1 MSLKFFNTQSRRK
14 EEFVPIKAGKAKL
27 YTCGPTVYNYAHI
40 GNFRTY
46 VFEDVLRRHLKVKG
60 FDLTH
65 VMNITDVEDKII
77 KRAAEQGIELNQ
89 GDGSNPEA
97 PIPLD
102 EITEPYVQA
111 FHEDRKALRIE
122 DAEYYPHATRYVQ
135 KIVDLIKR
143 IQDAGVTY
151 ESEGSIYF
159 SIKKFPG
166 YGRLSG
172 FKIDEVVSG
181 ARVDSDEYEK
191 DDARDFVLWKARK
204 EGEVYWETELGEG
217 RPGWHIECSAM
228 SMDLLGDSFDIH
240 CGGEDNI
247 FPHHEN
253 EIAQSECAS
262 HQQFVKYW
270 LHSRHLRVEG
280 EKMAK
285 SAGNFFTLRDLTDK
299 GYDPVNIRFAL
310 VRQHY
315 RDPLNF
321 TFDGLKAAAEERRRW
336 TDLMI
341 RLEEITTE
349 GDVCDTMKE
358 LIESADRQVEEHL
371 DDDLATP
378 QAIAR
383 LHETAT
389 ALNRRIDSGEI
400 TTAEAAEAKN
410 LFTKWDQ
417 VFGVLDTDRGSLDSE
432 IEALI
437 QERLDARKNKNYARS
452 DEIRDQLQAQGIIL
466 EDTAQGTR
474 WKRGG

>member
-14 EEFVPIKAGKAKL
+14 EDFVPIEAGKAKL

-143 IQDAGVTY
+143 IQEAGVTY

-204 EGEVYWETELGEG
+204 EGEVYWETEL
-217 RPGWHIECSAM
+217 
-228 SMDLLGDSFDIH
+228 
-240 CGGEDNI
+240 
-247 FPHHEN
+247 
-253 EIAQSECAS
+253 
-262 HQQFVKYW
+262 
-270 LHSRHLRVEG
+270 
-280 EKMAK
+280 
-285 SAGNFFTLRDLTDK
+285 
-299 GYDPVNIRFAL
+299 
-310 VRQHY
+310 
-315 RDPLNF
+315 
-321 TFDGLKAAAEERRRW
+321 
-336 TDLMI
+336 
-341 RLEEITTE
+341 
-349 GDVCDTMKE
+349 
-358 LIESADRQVEEHL
+358 
-371 DDDLATP
+371 
-378 QAIAR
+378 
-383 LHETAT
+383 
-389 ALNRRIDSGEI
+389 
-400 TTAEAAEAKN
+400 
-410 LFTKWDQ
+410 
-417 VFGVLDTDRGSLDSE
+417 
-432 IEALI
+432 
-437 QERLDARKNKNYARS
+437 
-452 DEIRDQLQAQGIIL
+452 
-466 EDTAQGTR
+466 
-474 WKRGG
+474 

>member
-1 MSLKFFNTQSRRK
+1 MSLKFFNTKSRKK
-14 EEFVPIKAGKAKL
+14 ETFEPTEPGKAKL

-89 GDGSNPEA
+89 GNGSDSNA

-102 EITEPYVQA
+102 EITEPYTTA

-122 DAEYYPHATRYVQ
+122 DAEHYPRATRYIP

-143 IQDAGVTY
+143 IQAADVTY

-159 SIKKFPG
+159 SIKKCPN
-166 YGRLSG
+166 YGCLSG

-191 DDARDFVLWKARK
+191 DDARDFVLWKSRK

-228 SMDLLGDSFDIH
+228 AMDLLGESFDIH

-262 HQQFVKYW
+262 NMQFVKYW

-285 SAGNFFTLRDLTDK
+285 SSGNFFTLRDLTEK

-336 TDLMI
+336 TDLLI
-341 RLEEITTE
+341 RLEEVTSE
-349 GDVCDTMKE
+349 GEVSESMKT
-358 LIESADRQVEEHL
+358 LIETADRQIEEHL

-389 ALNRRIDSGEI
+389 AVNRRIDSGEI
-400 TTAEAAEAKN
+400 QTAEAAEVQS
-410 LFTKWDQ
+410 LFKKWDR
-417 VFGVLDTDRGSLDSE
+417 VFGVLDEERGSLDEE
-432 IEALI
+432 IESLI

-474 WKRGG
+474 WKRGS

>member
-1 MSLKFFNTQSRRK
+1 MPLKFFNTQSRRK
-14 EEFVPIKAGKAKL
+14 EEFVPSEPGKAKL

-46 VFEDVLRRHLKVKG
+46 VFEDLLRRHLKAKG
-60 FDLTH
+60 FEVTH

-77 KRAAEQGIELNQ
+77 KRAAEKGIELYQ
-89 GDGSNPEA
+89 GDGSDPEA
-97 PIPLD
+97 SIPLD
-102 EITEPYVQA
+102 EITEPYTRA
-111 FHEDRKALRIE
+111 FHEDRKSLRIE
-122 DAEYYPHATRYVQ
+122 DAESYPRATRYIQ
-135 KIVDLIKR
+135 KIVDLIKK
-143 IQDAGVTY
+143 IQAAGVTY

-159 SIKKFPG
+159 SIKKFPR
-166 YGRLSG
+166 YGCLSG

-181 ARVDSDEYEK
+181 ARVDSDEYDK
-191 DDARDFVLWKARK
+191 DDARDFVLWKAK
-204 EGEVYWETELGEG
+204 KDGEVYWKTELGEG

-228 SMDLLGDSFDIH
+228 SMDLLGESFDLH

-253 EIAQSECAS
+253 EIAQSECATS
-262 HQQFVKYW
+262 KPFVKYW

-285 SAGNFFTLRDLTDK
+285 SAGNFFTLRDLTEK

-321 TFDGLKAAAEERRRW
+321 TFEGLRAAAEERRRW
-336 TDLMI
+336 TGLLI
-341 RLEEITTE
+341 RLEETVSGE
-349 GDVCDTMKE
+349 GVSDSLRE
-358 LIESADRQVEEHL
+358 LIETADRQVEEHL

-389 ALNRRIDSGEI
+389 SVNRRIDSGELSG
-400 TTAEAAEAKN
+400 AEAGLARD
-410 LFTKWDQ
+410 LYRKWDR
-417 VFGVLDTDRGSLDSE
+417 VFGVLDEDRGALEEE

-437 QERLDARKNKNYARS
+437 QERLEARKNKNYARS
-452 DEIRDQLQAQGIIL
+452 DEIRDQLQAQGIVL

-474 WKRGG
+474 WKRG

>member
-1 MSLKFFNTQSRRK
+1 MSLKFFNTASRRK
-14 EEFVPIKAGKAKL
+14 ETFEPIEPGKARL
-27 YTCGPTVYNYAHI
+27 YTCGPTVYDFAHI

-46 VFEDVLRRHLKVKG
+46 VFEDLLRRHLKMKG
-60 FDLTH
+60 YDVTH

-77 KRAAEQGIELNQ
+77 RKAHEKGIELFQ

-102 EITEPYVQA
+102 EVTEPFTRA

-122 DAEYYPHATRYVQ
+122 DAEHYPRATRYIP
-135 KIVDLIKR
+135 KIVDLIRK
-143 IQDAGVTY
+143 IQAAGVTY

-159 SIKKFPG
+159 SIKKFPK
-166 YGRLSG
+166 YGCLSG
-172 FKIDEVVSG
+172 FKIDEVISG
-181 ARVDSDEYEK
+181 ARVDQDEYDK
-191 DDARDFVLWKARK
+191 DDARDFVLWKARRD
-204 EGEVYWETELGEG
+204 GEVYWKTELGEG

-228 SMDLLGDSFDIH
+228 AMDLLGESFDIH

-253 EIAQSECAS
+253 EIAQSECAT
-262 HQQFVKYW
+262 HQPFVRYW
-270 LHSRHLRVEG
+270 LHSRHLRVES
-280 EKMAK
+280 EKMSK
-285 SAGNFFTLRDLTDK
+285 SAGNFFTLRDLVQK
-299 GYDPVNIRFAL
+299 GHDPVNIRFAL

-321 TFDGLKAAAEERRRW
+321 TFEGLKAAGEERRRW
-336 TDLMI
+336 TGLLI
-341 RLEEITTE
+341 RLEEITSDGGVS
-349 GDVCDTMKE
+349 GDVRSLLE
-358 LIESADRQVEEHL
+358 EADRQVEAHL

-389 ALNRRIDSGEI
+389 AVNRRIDSGEL
-400 TTAEAAEAKN
+400 TAAEAGSVKD
-410 LFTKWDQ
+410 LFKKWDR
-417 VFGVLDTDRGSLDSE
+417 VFGVLDEDRGSLDAE

-437 QERLDARKNKNYARS
+437 EERLEARRNKNYARS
-452 DEIRDQLQAQGIIL
+452 DEIRDQLLAQGIVL